1 MEATILFGVFSP
13 LNDQVSYLSVKQ
25 LRLRP
30 SSSFYLKADA
40 VEEGDCILLL
50 VHVAELFHPFS
61 GPNCRGRDTHT
72 QNQGMYRLLHQC
84 MINTIYLMSYS
95 RRTNDKFCSFLSQ
108 GNFRH
113 LSSQKLTY
121 LYYLSA

>member
-1 MEATILFGVFSP
+1 MEATILFVFFP

-50 VHVAELFHPFS
+50 VHLAELFHPFS
-61 GPNCRGRDTHT
+61 GPSCSGRDTHT
-72 QNQGMYRLLHQC
+72 H
-84 MINTIYLMSYS
+84 TKSA
-95 RRTNDKFCSFLSQ
+95 
-108 GNFRH
+108 
-113 LSSQKLTY
+113 SS
-121 LYYLSA
+121 SAPVHG